1 MRNAIDH
8 KRMLVRDGTKTAP
21 KWQFRRTAGRDCARA
36 RAMTVKFRD
45 LFGTSK
51 TMRALQ
57 RAAEF
62 GSDRD
67 EVERRYRDA
76 RAAYIEASNDLSRFG
91 IRYDELAADVP
102 EAIDLA
108 GYAGTEREPV
118 KPRIV
123 TADELDVER

>member
-1 MRNAIDH
+1 
-8 KRMLVRDGTKTAP
+8 
-21 KWQFRRTAGRDCARA
+21 
-36 RAMTVKFRD
+36 MTVKFRD
-45 LFGTSK
+45 LLGTSK

>member
-1 MRNAIDH
+1 MTI
-8 KRMLVRDGTKTAP
+8 
-21 KWQFRRTAGRDCARA
+21 QFRH
-36 RAMTVKFRD
+36 

-51 TMRALQ
+51 TKLAMQ

-67 EVERRYRDA
+67 EVERRYRVA

-102 EAIDLA
+102 ESIDLA
-108 GYAGTEREPV
+108 GYAGMEREPA

-123 TADELDVER
+123 TPDELDVER